1 LGVVWV
7 CLVCGVGRGPRAPR
21 GVEVEGRREGQVR
34 ERREERD
41 EEEERVADCLK
52 MNKNKNNNAASSRA
66 LFQSSIAWLV
76 YL

>member
-1 LGVVWV
+1 VPAERKRRERVFGA
-7 CLVCGVGRGPRAPR
+7 GTPGAS
-21 GVEVEGRREGQVR
+21 EGRREGQVR